1 MSQKKIMIAD
11 NAHHQDALHLNHSL
25 TNAALAR
32 QRFNEAFMHRRSQ
45 LRRQWVIGALL
56 IMILIGISS
65 VIGEVNLVHLWDR
78 LPRFTSYFGR
88 MVPELSWAT
97 LWPDLARWYWNGW
110 VWLAALWQT
119 ILIAIYATLIGIVF
133 GYIASFLGARNLS
146 PHPSYTFF
154 TRRLMELARTVPEL
168 VFAVLFVYSFGLG
181 PLAGVLAI
189 GLHSLG
195 ALGKLFAD
203 VAENV
208 DFEQVKGV
216 RSTGASW
223 SQTMVF
229 GVTPQV
235 LPDYLSYGLLRL
247 EINVR
252 AASIL
257 GFVGAGGIGQ
267 ELYTAVKSFN
277 HTDISAI
284 VIMLIISVIIID
296 SFCSWVRGRVIGR
309 DNLKAI

>member
-1 MSQKKIMIAD
+1 LNSGSSVDVRVFDRAD
-11 NAHHQDALHLNHSL
+11 SPLTALSSNVIE
-25 TNAALAR
+25 AR
-32 QRFNEAFMHRRSQ
+32 RRFKEAFTHRRAQ
-45 LRRQWVIGALL
+45 LRRQWIMGIVLMIVLVI
-56 IMILIGISS
+56 ISS
-65 VIGEVNLVHLWDR
+65 ILGEVDLAHLWKR

-88 MVPELSWAT
+88 MVPDLSWAS

-119 ILIAIYATLIGIVF
+119 ILIAIYATLIGVVF
-133 GYIASFLGARNLS
+133 GFIASFLGARNLS
-146 PHPSYTFF
+146 PNKSSIFV
-154 TRRLMELARTVPEL
+154 TRRCMEVARTVPEL

-189 GLHSLG
+189 GLHSMG

-208 DFEQVKGV
+208 DLEQVKGI
-216 RSTGASW
+216 RSTGANW
-223 SQTMVF
+223 SQTMMY

-235 LPDYLSYGLLRL
+235 LPDYLSYGLLRF

-284 VIMLIISVIIID
+284 AIMLIIAVIFID
-296 SFCSWVRGRVIGR
+296 SFCSWLRGRVIGHES
-309 DNLKAI
+309 LKVM

>member
-1 MSQKKIMIAD
+1 MSSIE
-11 NAHHQDALHLNHSL
+11 
-25 TNAALAR
+25 AR
-32 QRFNEAFMHRRSQ
+32 RLFNKAFVHRRNEF
-45 LRRQWVIGALL
+45 RRQWILGFLL
-56 IMILIGISS
+56 LFVLIVISS
-65 VIGEVNLVHLWDR
+65 ILGEVDLIHLWKR
-78 LPRFTSYFGR
+78 LPRFASYFGR
-88 MVPELSWAT
+88 MVP
-97 LWPDLARWYWNGW
+97 DLAWSTLLTDIGRWYWNGW

-133 GYIASFLGARNLS
+133 GFIASFFGARNLS
-146 PHPSYTFF
+146 PNTSCIFL
-154 TRRLMELARTVPEL
+154 TRRLMEIARTVPEL

-189 GLHSLG
+189 GLHSMG
-195 ALGKLFAD
+195 ALGKLFSD
-203 VAENV
+203 VAENI
-208 DFEQVKGV
+208 DLEQVKGV

-223 SQTMVF
+223 SQTMLY

-284 VIMLIISVIIID
+284 AIMLIVAVMMID
-296 SFCSWVRGRVIGR
+296 SFCSWLRGRVIGR
-309 DNLKAI
+309 ENLKVI

>member
-1 MSQKKIMIAD
+1 MNPGCSVD
-11 NAHHQDALHLNHSL
+11 VRLLNQIDSPSISL
-25 TNAALAR
+25 SSNVIEAR
-32 QRFNEAFMHRRSQ
+32 RRFREAFTHRRVQ
-45 LRRQWVIGALL
+45 LRRQWIMGLLLMIVLVI
-56 IMILIGISS
+56 ISS
-65 VIGEVNLVHLWDR
+65 ILGEVDLMHLWKR

-88 MVPELSWAT
+88 MVPDLSWAS

-119 ILIAIYATLIGIVF
+119 ILIAIYATLIGVVF
-133 GYIASFLGARNLS
+133 GFIASFLGARNLS
-146 PHPSYTFF
+146 PNKPSIFV
-154 TRRLMELARTVPEL
+154 TRRCMEIARTVPEL

-189 GLHSLG
+189 GLHSMG

-208 DFEQVKGV
+208 DLEQVKGI
-216 RSTGASW
+216 RSTGANW
-223 SQTMVF
+223 SQTMMY

-267 ELYTAVKSFN
+267 ELYTAVKSFH

-284 VIMLIISVIIID
+284 AIMLIIAVIMID
-296 SFCSWVRGRVIGR
+296 SFCSWLRARVIGR
-309 DNLKAI
+309 ENLKVL

>member
-1 MSQKKIMIAD
+1 LTQKIIAPR
-11 NAHHQDALHLNHSL
+11 NAYHQDELNSNHSL
-25 TNAALAR
+25 ANAAQAR
-32 QRFNEAFMHRRSQ
+32 QRFKEAFSHRRFQ
-45 LRRQWVIGALL
+45 LRRQWVIGLL
-56 IMILIGISS
+56 LMIILIGISS
-65 VIGEVNLVHLWDR
+65 VIGEVDLVRLWNR

-97 LWPDLARWYWNGW
+97 LWPDLTRWYWNGW

-119 ILIAIYATLIGIVF
+119 ILIAVYATLIGFVF

-146 PHPSYTFF
+146 PHSGATFF

-189 GLHSLG
+189 GLHSMG

-208 DFEQVKGV
+208 DLEQVKGV

-223 SQTMVF
+223 TQTMVY
-229 GVTPQV
+229 GATPQV

-267 ELYTAVKSFN
+267 ELYTAVKSFH

-284 VIMLIISVIIID
+284 AIMLIATVIAID
-296 SFCSWVRGRVIGR
+296 SFCSWIRGRVIGQE
-309 DNLKAI
+309 NLKAL

>member
-1 MSQKKIMIAD
+1 MNSATTIATD
-11 NAHHQDALHLNHSL
+11 SFLPQAPDSDSKLSRNVAEAH
-25 TNAALAR
+25 R
-32 QRFNEAFMHRRSQ
+32 RFRVAFAHRRSE
-45 LRRQWVIGALL
+45 LRRQWVIGSLL
-56 IMILIGISS
+56 LVVLIAIAS
-65 VIGEVNLVHLWDR
+65 VLGEVDLVHLWKR

-88 MVPELSWAT
+88 MVPDLSWT
-97 LWPDLARWYWNGW
+97 SLWPDLARWYWNGW

-119 ILIAIYATLIGIVF
+119 VLIAIYATLIGLVF
-133 GYIASFLGARNLS
+133 GFVASFFGARNLS
-146 PHPSYTFF
+146 PNTSSIFI

-189 GLHSLG
+189 GLHSMG

-208 DFEQVKGV
+208 DLEQVKGV
-216 RSTGASW
+216 RSTGANW
-223 SQTMVF
+223 SQTMLY

-284 VIMLIISVIIID
+284 ALMLIAAVIAID
-296 SFCSWVRGRVIGR
+296 SFCSWLRGRVIGR
-309 DNLKAI
+309 ENLRTL